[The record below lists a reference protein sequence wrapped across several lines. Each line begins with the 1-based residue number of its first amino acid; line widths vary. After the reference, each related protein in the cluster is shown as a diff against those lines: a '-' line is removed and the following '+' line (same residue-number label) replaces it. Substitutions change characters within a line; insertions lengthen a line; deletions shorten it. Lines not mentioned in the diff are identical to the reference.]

1 MRALIAV
8 AAALTIA
15 APLAAQNTT
24 ATAPVPAAAPGAA
37 AAPTPA
43 AAPASAAATVAVKY
57 TVDTPLETIVADPAG
72 KAVIDSNMPGL
83 TTHAMF
89 DQFKSMSLK
98 QLAPMSGGRITEEAL
113 TKVAPVLAAVK

>member
-37 AAPTPA
+37 AAPTP
-43 AAPASAAATVAVKY
+43 AAATVAVKY